1 MDWESNSRV
10 FHISN
15 SIRTRKIICA
25 PPTNLFP
32 GVIKTVE
39 PLRNDEAEALFLSRA
54 QSPLNH
60 FLNLWFFGG
69 PMSDRDIHS
78 NLEQLELIITSYE
91 CLYWVRVACRTILT
105 QSNQLCTCGIMLIE
119 PLNTIT
125 TEPCRLVQTE
135 PSFLILKCHL

>member
-1 MDWESNSRV
+1 MVPEKKEEKMLSLPAEEPRLLNRQKIGRNGLGIELLV

-60 FLNLWFFGG
+60 FLNL
-69 PMSDRDIHS
+69 
-78 NLEQLELIITSYE
+78 
-91 CLYWVRVACRTILT
+91 
-105 QSNQLCTCGIMLIE
+105 
-119 PLNTIT
+119 
-125 TEPCRLVQTE
+125 
-135 PSFLILKCHL
+135 